1 MLYGLFEHISRIR
14 NSMSAHLRPG
24 FDWSTPTLLLGSAAY
39 LYANLFASPT
49 VPFLLSGDQV
59 YFWMNALRTL
69 QGARIYQDFFQ
80 FTPPG
85 TDLLYLVVFKLFGL
99 HVWACNAVVLGLG
112 VALSWLCFKIAKLI
126 MGRPQAFLA
135 AWLFLVLIYGKLL
148 NATHHWFSMLAA
160 MAAVAILMKART
172 PERIVISGFLLGV
185 ASFFTQTRGPV
196 AALGIAIFLFWEKIR
211 TEGSWPDLLRR
222 QALLISSF
230 IATLTIL
237 SGYFIITTGIRQLW
251 YFQITYVRQYMLSGL
266 TIPSLGLPE
275 TPTWRNLPAVGQYLL
290 VYALLPVVYGI
301 ALWRCWRERRNPPSI
316 DAGRIA
322 LLALVGLVLLA
333 EVAQSLNWLRV
344 YCIAMP
350 GIILLVWI
358 LRTARLRTYLVGSIW
373 VGILCL
379 AIPQISVRH
388 HRKFVTVELPAG
400 RVAAPPQTYE
410 KLQWLMQNSKP
421 GEPFFEAGWP
431 GLYLPLRLSNPVYL
445 DALGRDE
452 QTRPQYIELSIRQL
466 EAKQVPHI
474 LWSPR
479 LDSPDSF
486 NPPGAYHLNEFR
498 EYLHSHYQRVLV
510 FSDRDEIWVRK

>member
-1 MLYGLFEHISRIR
+1 
-14 NSMSAHLRPG
+14 MSAHLRPG

-69 QGARIYQDFFQ
+69 QGERIYQDFFQ

-99 HVWACNAVVLGLG
+99 HVWACNAVVLVLG

-126 MGRPQAFLA
+126 MERPQAFLA

-160 MAAVAILMKART
+160 MAAVAILMKARS
-172 PERIVISGFLLGV
+172 PERIVTTGFLLGL

-196 AALGIAIFLFWEKIR
+196 AALGIAIFLLWEKIR

-237 SGYFIITTGIRQLW
+237 SGYFIATTGIRQLW

-290 VYALLPVVYGI
+290 VYALLPVGYGI
-301 ALWRCWRERRNPPSI
+301 ALWRCWRQRRTPPSI
-316 DAGRIA
+316 DIGRIA
-322 LLALVGLVLLA
+322 LLALVGLALLA

-358 LRTARLRTYLVGSIW
+358 LRSTRFRTYLVGSIRAG
-373 VGILCL
+373 VLCL
-379 AIPQISVRH
+379 AILQISVRH

-400 RVAAPPQTYE
+400 RVAVPPQTYE

-452 QTRPQYIELSIRQL
+452 QTRPRYIELSIRQL

-486 NPPGAYHLNEFR
+486 NPPEAYHLNEFR

>member
-1 MLYGLFEHISRIR
+1 
-14 NSMSAHLRPG
+14 
-24 FDWSTPTLLLGSAAY
+24 
-39 LYANLFASPT
+39 
-49 VPFLLSGDQV
+49 
-59 YFWMNALRTL
+59 MNALRTL
-69 QGARIYQDFFQ
+69 HGERIYQDFFQ

-85 TDLLYLVVFKLFGL
+85 TDLLYLGVFKIFGL
-99 HVWACNAVVLGLG
+99 HVWTCNTVVLVLG
-112 VALSWLCFKIAKLI
+112 VALSWLSFGIAKLI
-126 MGRPQAFLA
+126 MERPQAFLA

-148 NATHHWFSMLAA
+148 NGTHHWFSMLASMGA
-160 MAAVAILMKART
+160 IAILMKARS
-172 PERIVISGFLLGV
+172 PLRIAITGILLGL

-196 AALGIAIFLFWEKIR
+196 AALGIAIFLLWEKIR
-211 TEGSWPDLLRR
+211 TGGSWPDLLRR

-237 SGYFIITTGIRQLW
+237 SGYFIATTGIRQLW
-251 YFQITYVRQYMLSGL
+251 HFQVTYVRQYMLSGL
-266 TIPSLGLPE
+266 TTPSLGLPE
-275 TPTWRNLPAVGQYLL
+275 APTWRSLPAVGQYLL

-301 ALWRCWRERRNPPSI
+301 VLWGCWRNRRNPPSI
-316 DAGRIA
+316 DEGRIA
-322 LLALVGLVLLA
+322 LLALVGLVLLI

-358 LRTARLRTYLVGSIW
+358 LQSAKFRTYLVVPIW
-373 VGILCL
+373 VGMLCL
-379 AIPQISVRH
+379 AILQLSVRH
-388 HRKFVTVELPAG
+388 HREFVTVELPAG
-400 RVAAPPQTYE
+400 RAAAPPQTYE

-431 GLYLPLRLSNPVYL
+431 GLYLPLRLNNPVYL

-479 LDSPDSF
+479 LDTPDSF
-486 NPPGAYHLNEFR
+486 NPPEAYHLNEFR
-498 EYLHSHYQRVLV
+498 EYLHSHYQRARV
-510 FSDRDEIWVRK
+510 FSDQDEIWVRK